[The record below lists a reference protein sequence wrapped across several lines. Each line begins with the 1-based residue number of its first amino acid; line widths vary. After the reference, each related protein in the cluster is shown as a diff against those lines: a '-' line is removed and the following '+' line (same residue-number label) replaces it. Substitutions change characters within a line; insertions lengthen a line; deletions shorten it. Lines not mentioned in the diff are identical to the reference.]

1 MVEGVDVKVSPA
13 KDSSQMSGEVEKV
26 VEKSD
31 QAKSDAKVNRKKS
44 PAPSS
49 ARPSPKKGKE
59 SKDSKDAPRPKG
71 KAKVKATSSSQKN
84 EDEKVDKTPVMKPK
98 GKTVPRLEN
107 NSHSVIFL
115 MANLCHNFKLRF
127 LRPRLLFIKGH
138 LSRTTRLPQIVSK
151 RMYPRRK
158 KLPKTIAKVNLAR
171 TTTPRVIKTSCV
183 VFFKRSLLIS
193 LHPSKIKTS
202 EVF

>member
-1 MVEGVDVKVSPA
+1 MVEGVDVKVSPP

-31 QAKSDAKVNRKKS
+31 RAKSDAKVNRKKS

-49 ARPSPKKGKE
+49 ARPSPKKGKV

-107 NSHSVIFL
+107 NSHSVIFFDGEIGNYAKIL
-115 MANLCHNFKLRF
+115 F
-127 LRPRLLFIKGH
+127 RLL
-138 LSRTTRLPQIVSK
+138 S
-151 RMYPRRK
+151 
-158 KLPKTIAKVNLAR
+158 
-171 TTTPRVIKTSCV
+171 
-183 VFFKRSLLIS
+183 
-193 LHPSKIKTS
+193 
-202 EVF
+202 